1 MPADAKVILARL
13 DALKNAA
20 STHFKLCDEMAKYIA
35 PSRSGIVSQRTPGDK
50 QNREVFDSTSTMAAE
65 LMAQFVASYT
75 INPSQQW
82 GTMKKR
88 HPRQRSQDAINEWL
102 EECRDRMFQQWSN
115 SMFYAEGVEAKIDWC
130 GFGTGFLMREE
141 RPQPVNQTI
150 KGFRGFRYE
159 AKKTGRFWIADGP
172 DGLVDTV
179 YEESDISV
187 RVLKDRF
194 GEQALSEKTK
204 KLVQEKK
211 LDEAVCV
218 VHAIYPRPLSD
229 RQYSAG
235 AKQMPWASCW
245 VEKESKHLITES
257 GYRAFPGSVFRYSR
271 TPGEV
276 FGRGRGHIA
285 FPDTWTLNTTKRMG
299 LEDFALKQR
308 PPVLHAHD
316 SVIGTLRLVPGG
328 PTSINT
334 HGKSIQ
340 DSIMPYQTG
349 SHPEVASL
357 KEEELRKSIR
367 QIFYVDQILMLMEV
381 SKSEMTA
388 FEFAKKMELLFRIM
402 GPVYGRVQH
411 EFLQQEW
418 DGVFDE
424 MLAAG
429 EFSQPPKEIYE
440 TDGQIDTIFENP
452 LARAQRTGDVE
463 AITLAIQD
471 SLPLMQFEPSARDI
485 WNVDKTMKKIF
496 AVRGVPAT
504 CENTEEEVA
513 EIRAARMESEQQD
526 AQLAA
531 AGQIAEAGGKV
542 APLLTA
548 LQGGTRPR

>member
-1 MPADAKVILARL
+1 MPADPTQICARL
-13 DALKNAA
+13 DRLKAAA
-20 STHFKLCDEMAKYIA
+20 STHFKVCDEMAKYIA
-35 PSRSGIVSQRTPGDK
+35 PSRVGITSTRAVGDK
-50 QNREVFDSTSTMAAE
+50 QTRDVFDSTSTMAAE

-82 GTMKKR
+82 GTMKKK

-130 GFGTGFLMREE
+130 GFGTGFLFREE
-141 RPQPVNQTI
+141 RPQPVNQTLT
-150 KGFRGFRYE
+150 GFRGFRYE

-172 DGLVDTV
+172 NGLVDTV
-179 YEESDISV
+179 FEESEVSV
-187 RVLKDRF
+187 RVLKDRW
-194 GEQALSEKTK
+194 GEQALSQKVKNLLKEN
-204 KLVQEKK
+204 K

-218 VHAIYPRPLSD
+218 IHAIYPRPLND
-229 RQYSAG
+229 QQYTAG
-235 AKQMPWASCW
+235 AKKMPWASCW
-245 VEKESKHLITES
+245 VEKDTKHLIAES
-257 GYRAFPGSVFRYSR
+257 GYRSFPGSVFRYSR

-299 LEDFALKQR
+299 LEDFALKIR
-308 PPVLHAHD
+308 PPVLHRHD
-316 SVIGTLRLVPGG
+316 SVIGTLRLTPGG

-334 HGKSIQ
+334 HGGPIG
-340 DSIMPYQTG
+340 DSIMPFQTG
-349 SHPEVASL
+349 SSPEVASL

-429 EFSQPPKEIYE
+429 EFSPPPQEIYE
-440 TDGQIDTIFENP
+440 TDGMIDTIFENP

-463 AITLAIQD
+463 AITLAVQD
-471 SLPLMQFEPSARDI
+471 MLPLAQVDPSAWDRIDM
-485 WNVDKTMKKIF
+485 DKTVAKIF
-496 AVRGVPAT
+496 SVRGVPAI
-504 CENTEEEVA
+504 CERTEEEVQA
-513 EIRAARMESEQQD
+513 IREARQQSQEQEQQ
-526 AQLAA
+526 LAE
-531 AGQIAEAGGKV
+531 AGQIAEAAGKA
-542 APLLTA
+542 APMLTA
-548 LQGGTRPR
+548 LQGGNGQ

>member
-1 MPADAKVILARL
+1 MPADPKQILARL

-20 STHFKLCDEMAKYIA
+20 STHFKLCDDMAKYIA
-35 PSRSGIVSQRTPGDK
+35 PSRVGMTAQRQAGDK

-75 INPSQQW
+75 INPAQQW
-82 GTMKKR
+82 ANMKKR
-88 HPRQRSQDAINEWL
+88 HPRQRSQDTINEWL
-102 EECRDRMFQQWSN
+102 EECRDRMFQQLSN

-141 RPQPVNQTI
+141 RPQPVNGTI

-187 RVLKDRF
+187 RVLRARW

-204 KLVQEKK
+204 SLLKENK

-229 RQYSAG
+229 QQYTAG
-235 AKQMPWASCW
+235 AKKMPWASCW
-245 VEKESKHLITES
+245 VEKDAKHLLHEG
-257 GYRAFPGSVFRYSR
+257 GYRHFPGSVFRYSR

-299 LEDFALKQR
+299 LEDFALKIR
-308 PPVLHAHD
+308 PPVLHRHD
-316 SVIGTLRLVPGG
+316 SVIGTLRLTPGG

-334 HGKSIQ
+334 HGGSIADSIQ
-340 DSIMPYQTG
+340 PFQTG
-349 SHPEVASL
+349 SSPEVASL

-424 MLAAG
+424 MLATG
-429 EFSQPPKEIYE
+429 EFSPPPQEIYE

-463 AITLAIQD
+463 AITLAVQD
-471 SLPLMQFEPSARDI
+471 MLPLAQVDPSAWDRIDM
-485 WNVDKTMKKIF
+485 DKTVAKIF
-496 AVRGVPAT
+496 SVRGVPAI
-504 CENTEEEVA
+504 CERTDEEVQAIREARA
-513 EIRAARMESEQQD
+513 ETQMQEQQL
-526 AQLAA
+526 AQAGQMAEA
-531 AGQIAEAGGKV
+531 AGKA
-542 APLLTA
+542 APMLTA
-548 LQGGTRPR
+548 LQGGGAK

>member
-1 MPADAKVILARL
+1 MPADPKLICDRL
-13 DALKNAA
+13 NRLKDAA
-20 STHFKLCDEMAKYIA
+20 STHFKLCDDMAKYIA
-35 PSRSGIVSQRTPGDK
+35 PSRVGITSQRQPGDK
-50 QNREVFDSTSTMAAE
+50 QTRDVFDSTSTMAAE

-75 INPSQQW
+75 INPAQQW
-82 GTMKKR
+82 ANMKKK
-88 HPRQRSQDAINEWL
+88 HPKKRSEDTINEWL
-102 EECRDRMFQQWSN
+102 EECRDRMFAQLSS

-130 GFGTGFLMREE
+130 GFGTGFLLREE

-172 DGLVDTV
+172 NGLVDTV
-179 YEESDISV
+179 YEESDLSV
-187 RVLKDRF
+187 RVMRTRW
-194 GEQALSEKTK
+194 GEKNLSGK
-204 KLVQEKK
+204 VQNLIKENK
-211 LDEAVCV
+211 LDEAVKV
-218 VHAIYPRPLSD
+218 IHAVYPRDLSD
-229 RQYSAG
+229 QRYSAG
-235 AKQMPWASCW
+235 AKKMPWASCW
-245 VEKESKHLITES
+245 VEAETKHLVSEG
-257 GYRAFPGSVFRYSR
+257 GYQRFPGSVFRYSR

-299 LEDFALKQR
+299 LEDWALKTR
-308 PPVLHAHD
+308 PPILHRHD
-316 SVIGTLRLVPGG
+316 SVIGTLRLTPGG

-334 HGKSIQ
+334 HGGSIADSIQ
-340 DSIMPYQTG
+340 PFQTG
-349 SHPEVASL
+349 SHPEVTSL

-418 DGVFDE
+418 DGIFEE

-429 EFSQPPKEIYE
+429 EFSPPPREIYE

-463 AITLAIQD
+463 AITLAVQD
-471 SLPLMQFEPSARDI
+471 MLPLAQVDPSAWDRID
-485 WNVDKTMKKIF
+485 VDKTVAKIF
-496 AVRGVPAT
+496 TVRGVPAI
-504 CENTEEEVA
+504 CERTDEEVQV
-513 EIRAARMESEQQD
+513 IREERMKSQLQEQQLEQ
-526 AQLAA
+526 AGQMAEA
-531 AGQIAEAGGKV
+531 AGKA
-542 APLLTA
+542 APMLTA
-548 LQGGTRPR
+548 LQGSGAK

>member
-1 MPADAKVILARL
+1 MPADAKMILARL
-13 DALKNAA
+13 DALKSAA
-20 STHFKLCDEMAKYIA
+20 STHFIHCDEMAKYVA
-35 PSRSGIVSQRTPGDK
+35 PSRVGMVSQRTPGSR
-50 QNREVFDSTSTMAAE
+50 QTREVYDSTSTMAAE

-75 INPSQQW
+75 INPAQQW
-82 GTMKKR
+82 ANMKKK

-102 EECRDRMFQQWSN
+102 EECRDRMFQQLSN

-141 RPQPVNQTI
+141 RPQPVHTTI

-159 AKKTGRFWIADGP
+159 AKKTGRFWISDGP
-172 DGLVDTV
+172 DGLVDSV
-179 YEESDISV
+179 FEESDISV
-187 RVLKDRF
+187 RVLKDRW

-204 KLVQEKK
+204 NLLKENK
-211 LDEAVCV
+211 LDTPVSI
-218 VHAIYPRPLSD
+218 VHAVYPRPLSD
-229 RQYSAG
+229 QQYTAG
-235 AKQMPWASCW
+235 AKKMPWASCW
-245 VEKESKHLITES
+245 IEKESKHLVHEG
-257 GYRAFPGSVFRYSR
+257 GYRRFPGSVFRYSR
-271 TPGEV
+271 TPGET

-299 LEDFALKQR
+299 LEDFALKIR
-308 PPVLHAHD
+308 PPVLHRHD
-316 SVIGTLRLVPGG
+316 SVIGTLRLTPGG

-334 HGKSIQ
+334 HGGSIA
-340 DSIMPYQTG
+340 DAIVPFQTG

-424 MLAAG
+424 MLEAG
-429 EFSQPPKEIYE
+429 EFSPPPQEIYE

-471 SLPLMQFEPSARDI
+471 SIPIMQFEPSARDI
-485 WNVDKTMKKIF
+485 WNVDRTMKKIF
-496 AVRGVPAT
+496 AVRGVSAT
-504 CENTEEEVA
+504 CENTDD
-513 EIRAARMESEQQD
+513 EIAAIRDARMESEQQD

>member
-1 MPADAKVILARL
+1 MPADAKAILSRL
-13 DALKNAA
+13 DALKNASA
-20 STHFKLCDEMAKYIA
+20 THFKHCDEMAKYLA
-35 PSRSGIVSQRTPGDK
+35 PSRVGMTSQRTPGER
-50 QNREVFDSTSTMAAE
+50 QTREVFDSTSTMAAE

-82 GTMKKR
+82 ASMKVK

-102 EECRDRMFQQWSN
+102 EECRDRMFAQLAN
-115 SMFYAEGVEAKIDWC
+115 SMFYAEGVESMIDWC

-141 RPQPVNQTI
+141 RPQPVHKTI

-179 YEESDISV
+179 FEESDITV
-187 RVLKDRF
+187 RVLRDRF
-194 GEQALSEKTK
+194 GVKALSGKAQ
-204 KLVQEKK
+204 KLIQENK
-211 LDEAVCV
+211 LDESLCI
-218 VHAIYPRPLSD
+218 VHAVYPRSLSD
-229 RQYSAG
+229 QQYTAG
-235 AKQMPWASCW
+235 AKKMPYASCW
-245 VEKESKHLITES
+245 VEKDAKHLVHES
-257 GYRAFPGSVFRYSR
+257 GYRRFPGSSFRYSR

-299 LEDFALKQR
+299 LEDFALKIR
-308 PPVLHAHD
+308 PPVLHRHD
-316 SVIGTLRLVPGG
+316 SVIGTLRLTPGG

-334 HGKSIQ
+334 HGGPIG
-340 DSIMPYQTG
+340 DSIMPFQTG
-349 SHPEVASL
+349 SSPEVASL

-367 QIFYVDQILMLMEV
+367 QIFFVDQILMLMEV

-402 GPVYGRVQH
+402 GPVYGRTEH

-418 DGVFDE
+418 DGIFDE
-424 MLAAG
+424 MLEGG
-429 EFSQPPKEIYE
+429 EFSPPPQEIFE

-471 SLPLMQFEPSARDI
+471 SLPLMQFEPSARDR
-485 WNVDKTMKKIF
+485 WNVDKTMQKIF
-496 AVRGVPAT
+496 QVRGVPAI
-504 CENTEEEVA
+504 CENTDEEVA
-513 EIRAARMESEQQD
+513 AIREARMQSQMQEQELEQ
-526 AQLAA
+526 

-548 LQGGTRPR
+548 LQGGKQG